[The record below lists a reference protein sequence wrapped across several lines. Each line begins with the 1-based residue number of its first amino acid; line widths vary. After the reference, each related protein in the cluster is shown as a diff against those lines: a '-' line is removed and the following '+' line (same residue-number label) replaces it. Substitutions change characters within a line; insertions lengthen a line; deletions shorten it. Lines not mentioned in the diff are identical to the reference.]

1 MYLRKV
7 KRKCS
12 VRGCKN
18 TQAYAVSR
26 TREAGN
32 SIIMCKQC
40 MEEAAKAVQ
49 NFTEPPKT
57 VMKSPPDLFFE
68 NTAKSEETTDKT
80 EQIAV
85 NSEETDTNSEQT
97 DTKAEETAV
106 KAEETTTT
114 ARKRTRKKADKT

>member
-18 TQAYAVSR
+18 TQAYSVSK

-40 MEEAAKAVQ
+40 MDEAAKAAQ
-49 NFTEPPKT
+49 NFAEPPKT

-68 NTAKSEETTDKT
+68 NTA
-80 EQIAV
+80 
-85 NSEETDTNSEQT
+85 NSEETATSSEQT

-106 KAEETTTT
+106 KPEENTTTT
-114 ARKRTRKKADKT
+114 TTKRRTRKKADKT

>member
-40 MEEAAKAVQ
+40 MEDAAKAVQ

-85 NSEETDTNSEQT
+85 NSEETDTKS
-97 DTKAEETAV
+97 EETAV
-106 KAEETTTT
+106 KPEENTTTT
-114 ARKRTRKKADKT
+114 TKRRTRKKADKT